1 MSHLAN
7 CEKEFVVY
15 LETIS
20 SGKVALVITVRL
32 TYMICTGQDNAAVNP
47 ITNPNLTVFPCSRY
61 TSHLVQ
67 QGALPIA
74 VGLSCVPVVVW
85 GALRRKGGKS
95 YWFLKLLL
103 GRDTPLLL
111 MVHWPDKSYG
121 HPWLHGYKFQKL
133 RMAHSSPETARSGF
147 WC

>member
-85 GALRRKGGKS
+85 GIMKKGWQIVLVFKASSWKRHATSPHGS
-95 YWFLKLLL
+95 LA
-103 GRDTPLLL
+103 GQVIRPPLA
-111 MVHWPDKSYG
+111 S
-121 HPWLHGYKFQKL
+121 
-133 RMAHSSPETARSGF
+133 RI
-147 WC
+147 